1 MQVNT
6 VGRNAAISPGS
17 SDSLAAF
24 AGVYATHLL
33 PAENDQ
39 QVTQGAEIAIKV
51 NNQGESLH
59 MFMTAAQS
67 PGAEATRSR
76 QTLPC
81 LQCFLLSE

>member
-6 VGRNAAISPGS
+6 VSRSAAISPGS

-59 MFMTAAQS
+59 V
-67 PGAEATRSR
+67 
-76 QTLPC
+76 L
-81 LQCFLLSE
+81 